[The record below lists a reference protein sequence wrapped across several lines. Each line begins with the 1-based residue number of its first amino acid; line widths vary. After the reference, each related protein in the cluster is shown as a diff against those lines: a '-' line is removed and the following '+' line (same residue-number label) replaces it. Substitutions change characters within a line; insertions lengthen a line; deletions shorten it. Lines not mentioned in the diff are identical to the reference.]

1 MTILLWLQNYA
12 NLVMTK
18 MKNDLESKARWYAT
32 KLILVYLSIIAAL
45 FVIGYIDLFYLF
57 VVVIS
62 MFVLVIAGAIF
73 SDAYY
78 TKLLELKEK

>member
-1 MTILLWLQNYA
+1 MNS
-12 NLVMTK
+12 
-18 MKNDLESKARWYAT
+18 DLEQQARWYAL
-32 KLILVYLSIIAAL
+32 KLILVYIGIIAAL

-57 VVVIS
+57 VMVIS

-78 TKLLELKEK
+78 TKLLDLKKND